1 MKDLGVVRKV
11 PIQWGGIHPVF
22 EVVLLL
28 KHTQLISSG
37 MRKYFL
43 IIIAYITKRM
53 IIQRNSRNACKAAR
67 YLHGD

>member
-22 EVVLLL
+22 EAVLLL
-28 KHTQLISSG
+28 KHTQSISSV
-37 MRKYFL
+37 MAKYLF

-53 IIQRNSRNACKAAR
+53 MIHSKKFKKC
-67 YLHGD
+67 L

>member
-22 EVVLLL
+22 EAVLLL
-28 KHTQLISSG
+28 KRTQSMSSG

-43 IIIAYITKRM
+43 IIIIAY
-53 IIQRNSRNACKAAR
+53 
-67 YLHGD
+67 H

>member
-22 EVVLLL
+22 EAVLLL
-28 KHTQLISSG
+28 KHTQSVLFG

-53 IIQRNSRNACKAAR
+53 MIHSKKFKKC
-67 YLHGD
+67 L